1 MSTTMMDRVHT
12 ASAFVTGLT
21 IRQPT
26 KREKFMHLLK
36 TKKFRIPALL
46 VSIGTIGAM
55 ARNRLGSVNGTS
67 TQ

>member
-1 MSTTMMDRVHT
+1 MMDRVHT

-26 KREKFMHLLK
+26 KREKFMSFLK

-46 VSIGTIGAM
+46 VSIGAIGTGI
-55 ARNRLGSVNGTS
+55 ARTKMDSNSNS
-67 TQ
+67 NS